1 MLVYDK
7 NELKS
12 QLSTEQIFSLLE
24 EFGGE
29 PNYENDYIIS
39 KTICHNESG
48 EGSRKLYYYFNSQ
61 LFQCYSNCNSFDVF
75 ELVIKVMRI
84 QAKKEFDLNDAVRW
98 IAYHFG
104 LSGRIEE
111 NETSVL
117 EDWKCLSNYERIQE
131 IDIKTNEI
139 SLKEYDNNILKRFN
153 YTVKIMPW
161 LKENIKQEIIERNI
175 IGFYPGGDQIT
186 IPHFDINGKLIGI
199 RGRTLCQEDGEKY
212 GKYRPLKV
220 NKILYNHPLGFNLY
234 NLNNSK
240 DNIKIMK
247 KAVVFESEKSAL
259 KMQSYF
265 GYEGDISVATCGS
278 NLTYHQVKLLLDLG
292 VEEII
297 LAFDK
302 QYEALN
308 TEESKKWIN
317 KLTQIH
323 NKYKN
328 NVLISIMWDKNNL
341 LNYKDAPI
349 DQTPEKFLTL
359 FKERIIL

>member
-161 LKENIKQEIIERNI
+161 LKENIKQDNSDNFYTTLAKQIEYYLSKFEVNA
-175 IGFYPGGDQIT
+175 FLSELSTSLYKSKKT
-186 IPHFDINGKLIGI
+186 KLI
-199 RGRTLCQEDGEKY
+199 
-212 GKYRPLKV
+212 
-220 NKILYNHPLGFNLY
+220 
-234 NLNNSK
+234 
-240 DNIKIMK
+240 
-247 KAVVFESEKSAL
+247 
-259 KMQSYF
+259 
-265 GYEGDISVATCGS
+265 
-278 NLTYHQVKLLLDLG
+278 VKL
-292 VEEII
+292 V
-297 LAFDK
+297 
-302 QYEALN
+302 
-308 TEESKKWIN
+308 
-317 KLTQIH
+317 
-323 NKYKN
+323 
-328 NVLISIMWDKNNL
+328 
-341 LNYKDAPI
+341 
-349 DQTPEKFLTL
+349 
-359 FKERIIL
+359 

>member
-12 QLSTEQIFSLLE
+12 QISSEQVFSLLE

-29 PNYENDYIIS
+29 PTYENGYILS
-39 KTICHNESG
+39 KTICHNDYG

-61 LFQCYSNCNSFDVF
+61 LFQCYSNCNSFDIF
-75 ELVIKVMRI
+75 ELIIKIMKI
-84 QAKKEFDLNDAVRW
+84 QLNKEFDLNSAVRW
-98 IAYHFG
+98 IANHFG

-111 NETSVL
+111 DSTSLL
-117 EDWKCLSNYERIQE
+117 EDWKFLSNYERIKE
-131 IDIKTNEI
+131 IDLKSNQII
-139 SLKEYDNNILKRFN
+139 LKEYDNSILKRFN
-153 YTVKIMPW
+153 YNIKITPW
-161 LKENIKQEIIERNI
+161 LKENINQETMARNL

-186 IPHFDINGKLIGI
+186 IPHFDINGKFIGL
-199 RGRTLCQEDGEKY
+199 RGRTLCQEEGELY
-212 GKYRPLKV
+212 GKYRPLKI
-220 NKILYNHPLGFNLY
+220 NKVLYNHPLGFNLY

-240 DNIKIMK
+240 ENIKIMK
-247 KAVVFESEKSAL
+247 KAIVFESEKSAL

-265 GYEGDISVATCGS
+265 GYNSDISVACCGS
-278 NLTYHQVKLLLDLG
+278 NLTYYQVQLLLDLG

-302 QYEALN
+302 QFEALN
-308 TEESKKWIN
+308 TEESHKWAD

-323 NKYKN
+323 DKYKN
-328 NVLISIMWDKNNL
+328 DVLISIMWDKNDL
-341 LNYKDAPI
+341 LNYKDSPI
-349 DQTPEKFLTL
+349 DQTSEKFLTL